1 MRPGISIVLSAS
13 DRGRLE
19 GIVSNRNAPQKHV
32 WRAEIVLLS
41 AAGLGTVEIM
51 RRTGTSK
58 TCVWRWQERFAEAG
72 VDGLLRDK
80 TRPSRVPPL
89 GQDIIDRVVTLTA
102 TEPPHEATHWTAA
115 AMAKVVG
122 ISVSSVQR
130 IWKAHGLAP
139 HRMRHFKL
147 SRDPEF
153 VPKLRDVVG
162 LYVDPPAHA
171 VVLSVDEKSQIQAL
185 DRTQPGLPM
194 KRGRAGT
201 MTHDYK
207 RHGTT
212 TLFAALNV
220 LDGTVLGRCMQ
231 RHRHQEFI
239 RFLNAIE
246 AAVPAGKLIHVILD
260 NYAVHKQPKV
270 VAWLGRHPRFTFH
283 FTPTSCSWLNAV
295 ETFFARLTRRR
306 LRRGSFCPLVE
317 LQAALNRFV
326 AEHNLDPKPFIWTA
340 DPQHIVEKVRRGRSA
355 LMPMP
360 QPQSS

>member
-1 MRPGISIVLSAS
+1 MRPGISITLSPS
-13 DRGRLE
+13 DRRRLKA
-19 GIVSNRNAPQKHV
+19 ITADRNTPQKHV

-41 AAGLGTVEIM
+41 AERVGTVEIM

-89 GQDIIDRVVTLTA
+89 GQEIIDRVVALTA

-115 AMAKVVG
+115 AMAKTVG
-122 ISVSSVQR
+122 MSVSSVQR

-162 LYVDPPAHA
+162 LYADPPAHA

-185 DRTQPGLPM
+185 DRTQPGLPI

-220 LDGTVLGRCMQ
+220 ADGTLIGQCQ
-231 RHRHQEFI
+231 DRHRHQE
-239 RFLNAIE
+239 
-246 AAVPAGKLIHVILD
+246 
-260 NYAVHKQPKV
+260 
-270 VAWLGRHPRFTFH
+270 WLKF
-283 FTPTSCSWLNAV
+283 LNAV
-295 ETFFARLTRRR
+295 ER
-306 LRRGSFCPLVE
+306 
-317 LQAALNRFV
+317 
-326 AEHNLDPKPFIWTA
+326 D
-340 DPQHIVEKVRRGRSA
+340 
-355 LMPMP
+355 
-360 QPQSS
+360 